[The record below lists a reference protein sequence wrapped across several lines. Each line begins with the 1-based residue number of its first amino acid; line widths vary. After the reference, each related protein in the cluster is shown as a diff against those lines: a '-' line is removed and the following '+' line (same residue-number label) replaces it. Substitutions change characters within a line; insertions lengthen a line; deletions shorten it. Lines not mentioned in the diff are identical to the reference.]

1 MIIDKYFSSLR
12 NRSHATMSK
21 KIVKIFY
28 YTLKP
33 RFKNAVL
40 YGGGSFTAQRRH
52 GIHNKGSVCLAN
64 LPSTSFLVLIDL
76 LASCIINIHQA
87 SRTSSI
93 IHNTHTLF
101 TYTRLLELLPSYSLH
116 FQNFYHHTR
125 LFHFFITAGVSPL
138 IDTKFHI
145 KLLLK
150 SNSKTKISYFT
161 IHKNSMF
168 QNKQCSSYLC
178 PIHPRNLGMLLTMTL
193 FLDFDNVAA
202 T

>member
-1 MIIDKYFSSLR
+1 MVEARSLHSGGTVYIIKARSAQQICMRIVREGFPPSLY
-12 NRSHATMSK
+12 A
-21 KIVKIFY
+21 Y
-28 YTLKP
+28 
-33 RFKNAVL
+33 
-40 YGGGSFTAQRRH
+40 
-52 GIHNKGSVCLAN
+52 
-64 LPSTSFLVLIDL
+64 TSFLVLIDL